1 LGKKVNWSFQ
11 VWLNK
16 LGTYCFRFE
25 ILGQNSYY
33 VVFLYHILLIFHL
46 IFLLVSYMYSPRKRE
61 QRRVLAQERKDISYM
76 ISVLRQE
83 FDKLQELFYEMQ
95 ASERGEQ

>member
-1 LGKKVNWSFQ
+1 
-11 VWLNK
+11 
-16 LGTYCFRFE
+16 
-25 ILGQNSYY
+25 
-33 VVFLYHILLIFHL
+33 
-46 IFLLVSYMYSPRKRE
+46 MYSPRKRE